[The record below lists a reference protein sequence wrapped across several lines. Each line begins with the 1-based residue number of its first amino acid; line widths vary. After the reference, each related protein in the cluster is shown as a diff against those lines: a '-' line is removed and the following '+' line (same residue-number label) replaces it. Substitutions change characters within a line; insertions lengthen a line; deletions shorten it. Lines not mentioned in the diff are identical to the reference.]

1 MLPSLRPALAGIACR
16 PGSSLPNPPQKRLG
30 AYQPPASLFIA
41 AGFMLLADWA
51 GAELV
56 LSAQPAVS
64 KVAKVPAKVTN
75 RRNAADAFFMA
86 T

>member
-1 MLPSLRPALAGIACR
+1 
-16 PGSSLPNPPQKRLG
+16 
-30 AYQPPASLFIA
+30 
-41 AGFMLLADWA
+41 MLLADWA

-86 T
+86 K